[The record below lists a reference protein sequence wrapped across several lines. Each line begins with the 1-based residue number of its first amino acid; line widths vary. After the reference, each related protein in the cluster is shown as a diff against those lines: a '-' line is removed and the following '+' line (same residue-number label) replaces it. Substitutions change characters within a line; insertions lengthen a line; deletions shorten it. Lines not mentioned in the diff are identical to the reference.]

1 MNRTF
6 AAALCVLGL
15 GLSGPAFAASTND
28 PAHGDLSVVVSYA
41 DLDLTSE
48 AGARAMLD
56 RVTAAASKVCGRRT
70 EYIENAVA
78 ARNAC
83 RKVTVDAAVARLA
96 NTNVT
101 RVHAGGQLQPG
112 VRLTAR

>member
-6 AAALCVLGL
+6 AAALWVLGL
-15 GLSGPAFAASTND
+15 GLAAPAFAASSHAAGHD
-28 PAHGDLSVVVSYA
+28 AQSVAVSYV

-56 RVTAAASKVCGRRT
+56 RVSAAASKVCGRRT

-83 RKVTVDAAVARLA
+83 RKATVDAAVATLA
-96 NTNVT
+96 NANVT
-101 RVHAGGQLQPG
+101 RVHAGGQLHPR
-112 VRLTAR
+112 VRLAGR

>member
-6 AAALCVLGL
+6 AAASCVLGL
-15 GLSGPAFAASTND
+15 GLAGPAFAASSHD
-28 PAHGDLSVVVSYA
+28 PGHDNQSVAVSYV

-48 AGARAMLD
+48 AGARVMLD
-56 RVTAAASKVCGRRT
+56 RVSAAASKVCGRRT

-83 RKVTVDAAVARLA
+83 RKATVDAAVVRLA
-96 NTNVT
+96 EPNVT
-101 RVHAGGQLQPG
+101 RLHAAAQLHPG
-112 VRLTAR
+112 FRLAGR